1 VLDVVPRS
9 AQSISRSS
17 PKSGEGGAFK
27 LTIARWLTPN
37 KRWIHKVGLTPDVP
51 VTVPTDLPPGSD
63 PVLDKAL
70 AVLGAT
76 AMAPWADL
84 RAA

>member
-1 VLDVVPRS
+1 M
-9 AQSISRSS
+9 
-17 PKSGEGGAFK
+17 
-27 LTIARWLTPN
+27 
-37 KRWIHKVGLTPDVP
+37 
-51 VTVPTDLPPGSD
+51 TVPANLPAGSD

-70 AVLGAT
+70 EVLGAT